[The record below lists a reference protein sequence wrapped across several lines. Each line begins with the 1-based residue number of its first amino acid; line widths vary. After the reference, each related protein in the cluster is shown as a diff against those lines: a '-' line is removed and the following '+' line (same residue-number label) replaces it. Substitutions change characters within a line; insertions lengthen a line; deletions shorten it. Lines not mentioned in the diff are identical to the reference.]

1 VETGRWLVQCSNGG
15 ISCVIDP
22 NGRVEKSTPM
32 FTRLGFVATVTPSSE
47 ITTYVRYGDWLPQ
60 LCVLIAGTVMVGIF
74 GKKLYIK
81 IINPQRS

>member
-1 VETGRWLVQCSNGG
+1 
-15 ISCVIDP
+15 
-22 NGRVEKSTPM
+22 M
-32 FTRLGFVATVTPSSE
+32 FTRLGLVATVTPSSE
-47 ITTYVRYGDWLPQ
+47 ITPYVMYGDWLPQ